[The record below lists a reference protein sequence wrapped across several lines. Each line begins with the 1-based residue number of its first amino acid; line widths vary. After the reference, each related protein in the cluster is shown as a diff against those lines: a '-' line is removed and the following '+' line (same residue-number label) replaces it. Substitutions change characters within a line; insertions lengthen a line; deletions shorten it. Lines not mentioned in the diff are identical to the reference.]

1 MKTETKN
8 TIDGAKQI
16 GDDVIKMGRN
26 VWLAGLGVVAYA
38 DEEARTLYGKLVDKG
53 ETFENS
59 ERNVVG
65 RKLSEVTGTAKKIT
79 DEAGEKV
86 QGVVHTVMHRAGVP
100 TSDEIQTL
108 IQRVETLTAKVEKIQ
123 PKAAH

>member
-16 GDDVIKMGRN
+16 GDDVIKTGRN
-26 VWLAGLGVVAYA
+26 VWLASLGVVAYA

-86 QGVVHTVMHRAGVP
+86 QGVVQTVMHRAGVP

>member
-1 MKTETKN
+1 MKTEAKK
-8 TIDGAKQI
+8 TIDGAKKM
-16 GDDVIKMGRN
+16 GDDVLKMGRN

-53 ETFENS
+53 ETFEKS
-59 ERNVVG
+59 EKNVVG
-65 RKLSEVTGTAKKIT
+65 RKLSDVTDTAKKMT

-100 TSDEIQTL
+100 TSDEIHTL

>member
-1 MKTETKN
+1 MKTEAKK
-8 TIDGAKQI
+8 TIDSAKKM
-16 GDDVIKMGRN
+16 GDDVMEIGRN
-26 VWLAGLGVVAYA
+26 AWLAGLGVVAYA

-53 ETFENS
+53 ESFANS

-65 RKLSEVTGTAKKIT
+65 RKLHDVTETAKRMT

-123 PKAAH
+123 PKSAH

>member
-8 TIDGAKQI
+8 TIDGAKKI

-65 RKLSEVTGTAKKIT
+65 RKLNEVTDTAKKIT

-86 QGVVHTVMHRAGVP
+86 QGVVQTVMHRAGVP